1 MKISRLG
8 VLAAALALAA
18 CSTPPVRE
26 RPPLPAAYYAPAGD
40 AARPADPAALAYWW
54 RQFDDPLLA
63 ELVETAL
70 VRNLD
75 QQAALAQLRSLA
87 HADGLRSAAPSRRTS
102 LDAAERRLVEDLPP
116 HW

>member
-63 ELVETAL
+63 ELVETAPVSYTHL
-70 VRNLD
+70 
-75 QQAALAQLRSLA
+75 
-87 HADGLRSAAPSRRTS
+87 T
-102 LDAAERRLVEDLPP
+102 LPTKRIV
-116 HW
+116 

>member
-40 AARPADPAALAYWW
+40 AARPADPARPDGAWL
-54 RQFDDPLLA
+54 
-63 ELVETAL
+63 
-70 VRNLD
+70 
-75 QQAALAQLRSLA
+75 QQ
-87 HADGLRSAAPSRRTS
+87 
-102 LDAAERRLVEDLPP
+102 
-116 HW
+116 